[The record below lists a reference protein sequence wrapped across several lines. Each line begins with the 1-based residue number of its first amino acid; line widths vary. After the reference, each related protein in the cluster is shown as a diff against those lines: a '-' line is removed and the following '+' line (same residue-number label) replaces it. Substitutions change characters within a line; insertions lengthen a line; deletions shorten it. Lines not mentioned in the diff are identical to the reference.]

1 MHSCKDDKIYFYFFN
16 HRITL
21 FFVFCLT
28 TSMRVT
34 CILLLSLVISEK
46 TIFQTKYFNKIQSY
60 FSFPPRIT
68 SWRPFSWSYEDIY
81 TTSLYRWDLCRGRE
95 DTAGAVTVSVGEDT
109 DAASGAG
116 EITVTGKSGD
126 EAKMSNTDWRDKDFV
141 LKGSSRKTLLW
152 ISSSLFNSE
161 WAQNQLC
168 SNS

>member
-1 MHSCKDDKIYFYFFN
+1 MIKYTSISSITIFFM
-16 HRITL
+16 
-21 FFVFCLT
+21 FCLT

-34 CILLLSLVISEK
+34 CILLLSLVNSEK

-68 SWRPFSWSYEDIY
+68 SWRPFSWSYKDIY

-95 DTAGAVTVSVGEDT
+95 DTAGAVTAGVGEDT